1 MSNINTNNSINNTN
15 RNNINSNRNNII
27 SNNSINTYSNT
38 NRNNITN
45 NIPVFNKEQLEY
57 LNRVFPE
64 NTDVLEL
71 SSMYYRAGQRQ
82 VLYHIEH
89 LIEQARK
96 RTQEM

>member
-1 MSNINTNNSINNTN
+1 MSNISTTNTI
-15 RNNINSNRNNII
+15 INSNRNNTI
-27 SNNSINTYSNT
+27 S
-38 NRNNITN
+38 

-64 NTDVLEL
+64 NTDVLDN

-82 VLYHIEH
+82 VLSHIEY

>member
-1 MSNINTNNSINNTN
+1 MSNINTTNTI
-15 RNNINSNRNNII
+15 INSNRNNTI
-27 SNNSINTYSNT
+27 S
-38 NRNNITN
+38 

-57 LNRVFPE
+57 LNKVFPE
-64 NTDVLEL
+64 NTDVLDN

-82 VLYHIEH
+82 VLSHIEY

>member
-1 MSNINTNNSINNTN
+1 MSNINSNNTN
-15 RNNINSNRNNII
+15 NRNNII
-27 SNNSINTYSNT
+27 S
-38 NRNNITN
+38 

-64 NTDVLEL
+64 NTDVLDN

>member
-15 RNNINSNRNNII
+15 RNNINTTNTINRNNII
-27 SNNSINTYSNT
+27 S
-38 NRNNITN
+38 

-64 NTDVLEL
+64 NTDVLDN
-71 SSMYYRAGQRQ
+71 SNMYYRAGQRQ
-82 VLYHIEH
+82 VLSHIEY

>member
-1 MSNINTNNSINNTN
+1 MSNINNTN
-15 RNNINSNRNNII
+15 TIINSNRNNTI
-27 SNNSINTYSNT
+27 S
-38 NRNNITN
+38 

-64 NTDVLEL
+64 NTDVLDN

-82 VLYHIEH
+82 VLSHIEY

>member
-1 MSNINTNNSINNTN
+1 MSNINTNISINNTK
-15 RNNINSNRNNII
+15 RNNII
-27 SNNSINTYSNT
+27 S
-38 NRNNITN
+38 

-64 NTDVLEL
+64 NTDVLDN

-82 VLYHIEH
+82 VLSHIEY

>member
-1 MSNINTNNSINNTN
+1 MSNISTNNAINNTN
-15 RNNINSNRNNII
+15 RNNII
-27 SNNSINTYSNT
+27 S
-38 NRNNITN
+38 

-64 NTDVLEL
+64 NTDVLDN

-82 VLYHIEH
+82 VLSHIGY

>member
-1 MSNINTNNSINNTN
+1 MSNINTNISINNTN
-15 RNNINSNRNNII
+15 RNNII
-27 SNNSINTYSNT
+27 S
-38 NRNNITN
+38 

-64 NTDVLEL
+64 NTDVLDN

-82 VLYHIEH
+82 VLSHIEY

>member
-1 MSNINTNNSINNTN
+1 MSNINTNNTINTN
-15 RNNINSNRNNII
+15 RNNII
-27 SNNSINTYSNT
+27 S
-38 NRNNITN
+38 

-64 NTDVLEL
+64 NTDVLDN

-82 VLYHIEH
+82 VLSHIEY

>member
-1 MSNINTNNSINNTN
+1 MSNINSNNTN
-15 RNNINSNRNNII
+15 NRNSII
-27 SNNSINTYSNT
+27 S
-38 NRNNITN
+38 

-64 NTDVLEL
+64 NTDVLDN

>member
-1 MSNINTNNSINNTN
+1 MSNVNNTN
-15 RNNINSNRNNII
+15 IINRNNII
-27 SNNSINTYSNT
+27 S
-38 NRNNITN
+38 

-64 NTDVLEL
+64 NTDVLDN

-82 VLYHIEH
+82 VLSHIEY

>member
-15 RNNINSNRNNII
+15 RNNII
-27 SNNSINTYSNT
+27 SNT
-38 NRNNITN
+38 
-45 NIPVFNKEQLEY
+45 PVFNKEQLEY

-64 NTDVLEL
+64 NTDVLDN

-82 VLYHIEH
+82 VLSHREY

>member
-1 MSNINTNNSINNTN
+1 MSNINTNNTINNTN
-15 RNNINSNRNNII
+15 RNNII
-27 SNNSINTYSNT
+27 S
-38 NRNNITN
+38 

-82 VLYHIEH
+82 VLSHIEY

>member
-1 MSNINTNNSINNTN
+1 MSNINTNNSTNNA
-15 RNNINSNRNNII
+15 NRNNII
-27 SNNSINTYSNT
+27 S
-38 NRNNITN
+38 

-64 NTDVLEL
+64 NTDVLDN
-71 SSMYYRAGQRQ
+71 SDMYYRAGQRQ
-82 VLYHIEH
+82 VLSHIEY

>member
-1 MSNINTNNSINNTN
+1 MSNINTNNTTNT
-15 RNNINSNRNNII
+15 INRNNII
-27 SNNSINTYSNT
+27 S
-38 NRNNITN
+38 

-64 NTDVLEL
+64 NTDVLDN

-82 VLYHIEH
+82 VLSHIEY

>member
-1 MSNINTNNSINNTN
+1 MSNISTNNSINNTN
-15 RNNINSNRNNII
+15 RNNII
-27 SNNSINTYSNT
+27 S
-38 NRNNITN
+38 

-82 VLYHIEH
+82 VLSHIEY

>member
-1 MSNINTNNSINNTN
+1 MSNINTNNTI
-15 RNNINSNRNNII
+15 NRNNII
-27 SNNSINTYSNT
+27 S
-38 NRNNITN
+38 

-64 NTDVLEL
+64 NTDVLDN

>member
-1 MSNINTNNSINNTN
+1 MSNINNTN
-15 RNNINSNRNNII
+15 TIINSNRNNTI
-27 SNNSINTYSNT
+27 S
-38 NRNNITN
+38 

-64 NTDVLEL
+64 NTDVLDN

-82 VLYHIEH
+82 VLSHIEY
-89 LIEQARK
+89 LIELARK

>member
-1 MSNINTNNSINNTN
+1 MSNINSTNTN
-15 RNNINSNRNNII
+15 NRNNII
-27 SNNSINTYSNT
+27 S
-38 NRNNITN
+38 

-64 NTDVLEL
+64 NTDVLDN

>member
-1 MSNINTNNSINNTN
+1 MSNISTNNTINTYNNTN
-15 RNNINSNRNNII
+15 RNNSII
-27 SNNSINTYSNT
+27 
-38 NRNNITN
+38 

-64 NTDVLEL
+64 NTDVLDN

-82 VLYHIEH
+82 VLSHIEY

>member
-1 MSNINTNNSINNTN
+1 MSNINTNNSINN
-15 RNNINSNRNNII
+15 ISRNNII
-27 SNNSINTYSNT
+27 S
-38 NRNNITN
+38 

-64 NTDVLEL
+64 NTDVLDN

-82 VLYHIEH
+82 VLSHIEY

>member
-1 MSNINTNNSINNTN
+1 MSNINTNISINNTN
-15 RNNINSNRNNII
+15 RNNII
-27 SNNSINTYSNT
+27 S
-38 NRNNITN
+38 

-82 VLYHIEH
+82 VLSHIEY

>member
-1 MSNINTNNSINNTN
+1 MSNISTNN
-15 RNNINSNRNNII
+15 NINRNNII
-27 SNNSINTYSNT
+27 SN
-38 NRNNITN
+38 
-45 NIPVFNKEQLEY
+45 IPVFTKEQLEY

-64 NTDVLEL
+64 NTDVLDN

-82 VLYHIEH
+82 VLSHIEY

>member
-1 MSNINTNNSINNTN
+1 MSNISTNNTINTN
-15 RNNINSNRNNII
+15 RNNII
-27 SNNSINTYSNT
+27 S
-38 NRNNITN
+38 

-64 NTDVLEL
+64 NTDVLDN

-82 VLYHIEH
+82 VLSHIEY

-96 RTQEM
+96 RT

>member
-1 MSNINTNNSINNTN
+1 MSNINTTNT
-15 RNNINSNRNNII
+15 INRNNII
-27 SNNSINTYSNT
+27 SNT
-38 NRNNITN
+38 
-45 NIPVFNKEQLEY
+45 PVFNKEQLEY

-64 NTDVLEL
+64 NTDVLDN

-82 VLYHIEH
+82 VLSHIEY

>member
-15 RNNINSNRNNII
+15 RNNII
-27 SNNSINTYSNT
+27 S
-38 NRNNITN
+38 

-64 NTDVLEL
+64 NTDVLDN
-71 SSMYYRAGQRQ
+71 SNMYYRAGQRQ
-82 VLYHIEH
+82 VLSHIEY

>member
-1 MSNINTNNSINNTN
+1 MSSNSTNTINNTN
-15 RNNINSNRNNII
+15 RNSSI
-27 SNNSINTYSNT
+27 S
-38 NRNNITN
+38 

-64 NTDVLEL
+64 NTDVLDN

-82 VLYHIEH
+82 VLSHIEY

>member
-1 MSNINTNNSINNTN
+1 MSNISTNNTINTN
-15 RNNINSNRNNII
+15 RNNII
-27 SNNSINTYSNT
+27 S
-38 NRNNITN
+38 

-64 NTDVLEL
+64 NTDVLDN

-82 VLYHIEH
+82 VLSHIEY

>member
-15 RNNINSNRNNII
+15 RNNII
-27 SNNSINTYSNT
+27 S
-38 NRNNITN
+38 

-82 VLYHIEH
+82 VLSHIEY

>member
-1 MSNINTNNSINNTN
+1 MSNISTNNTINNTN
-15 RNNINSNRNNII
+15 RNSII
-27 SNNSINTYSNT
+27 S
-38 NRNNITN
+38 

-82 VLYHIEH
+82 VLSHIEY

>member
-1 MSNINTNNSINNTN
+1 MSNINTS
-15 RNNINSNRNNII
+15 NNINRSNII
-27 SNNSINTYSNT
+27 SN
-38 NRNNITN
+38 
-45 NIPVFNKEQLEY
+45 IPVFTKEQLEY

-64 NTDVLEL
+64 NTDVLDN

-82 VLYHIEH
+82 VLSHIEY

>member
-1 MSNINTNNSINNTN
+1 MSNISTNNTINNTN
-15 RNNINSNRNNII
+15 RNNII
-27 SNNSINTYSNT
+27 S
-38 NRNNITN
+38 

-82 VLYHIEH
+82 VLSHIEY

>member
-1 MSNINTNNSINNTN
+1 MSSISNNNTINTYNNTN
-15 RNNINSNRNNII
+15 RNNTI
-27 SNNSINTYSNT
+27 S
-38 NRNNITN
+38 

-64 NTDVLEL
+64 NTDVLDN
-71 SSMYYRAGQRQ
+71 SNMYYRAGQRQ
-82 VLYHIEH
+82 VLSHIGH